1 MKRALVALGVALVAT
16 TTTAGVAAAGDD
28 SESAGKVKGKV
39 TLNNKGIPSG
49 DPVSLV
55 RSGSDEPENESLKDD
70 TNSKGAYAITNVP
83 PGKYKV
89 QLTTSLVPPQKG
101 GDNNRG
107 SSTTGGLPSIGADT
121 DCKIKGYSI
130 FAITARANPG
140 TNTGSSPRSFVVV
153 QATQKKAFSL
163 GAGDTKEVN
172 ITIDCPSGTKIAE
185 TPASTAPPST
195 TP

>member
-1 MKRALVALGVALVAT
+1 MKRAFVALGLVLLAT
-16 TTTAGVAAAGDD
+16 STAAGVSAAGEDMD
-28 SESAGKVKGKV
+28 SAGKVKGKV

-55 RSGSDEPENESLKDD
+55 PGASDEPENESLKDD

-107 SSTTGGLPSIGADT
+107 SSTTGGLPPLGADT

-140 TNTGSSPRSFVVV
+140 ANTGSSPRSFVVV

-172 ITIDCPSGTKIAE
+172 IKIDCPSGTRIAGP
-185 TPASTAPPST
+185 TTSSAP
-195 TP
+195 